1 VSFDKWKL
9 VVSTKVLEVKANYSS
24 MHGGFIAVFDM
35 TNEFKLLCTKYVA
48 HFSKDWVQMACLPN
62 GSIVVS
68 DSYVPRE
75 SYFLTRINV
84 SVLGHC
90 SFSISFILIWKNLL
104 ALLY

>member
-1 VSFDKWKL
+1 
-9 VVSTKVLEVKANYSS
+9 VSTKVFEVKGNYSS

-68 DSYVPRE
+68 DSYVPRDVI
-75 SYFLTRINV
+75 SLFGKTRVNV
-84 SVLGHC
+84 SILGHC